1 MWKRLLILELLV
13 WVEPGNFFS
22 PKEIA
27 EDFVICALLV
37 WRTATMVVR
46 GWAKSSWRKTIWTLD
61 KKVSKAERES
71 FEVRNLAGN
80 MMAISLAI
88 LEVAEVLTL
97 K

>member
-1 MWKRLLILELLV
+1 MLNGLLILELLV
-13 WVEPGNFFS
+13 CVEPGNFFS
-22 PKEIA
+22 PKKIA
-27 EDFVICALLV
+27 DNLWIIGR
-37 WRTATMVVR
+37 RTATMLVR
-46 GWAKSSWRKTIWTLD
+46 GWAKSLWRKTVGTLD

-88 LEVAEVLTL
+88 LKVAEVLAS